1 MLEEKFDYVII
12 INGLSTN
19 FPDEK
24 NELIEL
30 NWCTYDL
37 KKKSVNSDI
46 CTFIKP
52 SRLNEIPAEFL
63 NKYHIDNTQ
72 LENAEELLVV
82 LKKFNMFIFESF
94 INNNF
99 SFALLTKD
107 DWLLGR
113 NGQLIKEA
121 QWKNIKLGYH
131 FTKYIN
137 LIREFKCYYKV
148 DKIGD
153 SKTIDLQE
161 ILQFYSLKRQTEVE
175 RPTLQELNTMVRI
188 VNRMVKEG
196 YELNSSKLISGTES
210 QEIIT
215 GKITQGQTSNV
226 RNLDKQEEL
235 RDKTSSQH
243 KIKEISDKHIE
254 RESISSNKITTHHKA
269 HAHAST
275 KLEYSYNKPEEFF
288 IRLKNLPSYFTKK
301 EILDILHM
309 YNLLEDDIVISY
321 DIFGNQTG
329 DFILRLSNETCYKQ
343 ILSLYN
349 YRLICGKLIEIVPSN
364 DSEYQSSLKS
374 ANFTEESNLKNLMNR
389 KIFIKIKNLPYSA
402 KEETIRQLLKT
413 YSIAENGIKLF
424 KNKKGNFLGET
435 IVALN
440 SEEEAARC
448 LKEKNGEAFLNQVI
462 SIEYSNF
469 EEFELYANTNGF
481 YFTMK
486 NISDYVN
493 PEIVTKSIFISG
505 LPLGI
510 SKNDILNHLQVFNL
524 NESNL
529 ILDEK
534 LFSNYGCLIV
544 TLSCEEDAT
553 ALKAYLN
560 RITFRI
566 KTREKK
572 INADNVLLLVN
583 KGNES

>member
-24 NELIEL
+24 NEIIEL

-52 SRLNEIPAEFL
+52 SRLTEIPAEFL
-63 NKYHIDNTQ
+63 SKYHVDINQ
-72 LENAEELLVV
+72 LENAEDLLTV

-94 INNNF
+94 TNNNF

-121 QWKNIKLGYH
+121 QLKNIKLGYH
-131 FTKYIN
+131 FSKYIN
-137 LIREFKCYYKV
+137 LIREFKSYYKV
-148 DKIGD
+148 EKIGD

-215 GKITQGQTSNV
+215 STSTNMQSSTTTIKD
-226 RNLDKQEEL
+226 LE
-235 RDKTSSQH
+235 KTE
-243 KIKEISDKHIE
+243 KIKELSDKQTE
-254 RESISSNKITTHHKA
+254 RESISSNKLTTQNKIQNHNL
-269 HAHAST
+269 S
-275 KLEYSYNKPEEFF
+275 KLEFSYNKPEEFF
-288 IRLKNLPSYFTKK
+288 LRLRNLPVYYTKK
-301 EILDILHM
+301 EILDIFHM
-309 YNLLEDDIVISY
+309 YNLLEDDIVISF
-321 DIFGNQTG
+321 DIFGIQTG
-329 DFILRLSNETCYKQ
+329 EYMLRLSNETSYKQ
-343 ILSLYN
+343 ILALYN
-349 YRLICGKLIEIVPSN
+349 YRLISGKLIEIVPSN
-364 DSEYQSSLKS
+364 ENEYQSCLKS
-374 ANFTEESNLKNLMNR
+374 ANFKEQSDYTNLMNK
-389 KIFIKIKNLPYSA
+389 KIFLKIKNLPYSA
-402 KEETIRQLLKT
+402 KEETIRQLLKS
-413 YSIAENGIKLF
+413 YSVAENGIKLL

-435 IVALN
+435 IIAFIC
-440 SEEEAARC
+440 EDEAARC
-448 LKEKNGEAFLNQVI
+448 HREKNGEAFLNQVI
-462 SIEYSNF
+462 SIEYSTF
-469 EEFELYANTNGF
+469 EEFELFANTNGF
-481 YFTMK
+481 YSTMK

-510 SKNDILNHLQVFNL
+510 SKNDILNHLQVFNV
-524 NESNL
+524 NENNL
-529 ILDEK
+529 ILNEK
-534 LFSNYGCLIV
+534 LFSNFGCLIL
-544 TLSCEEDAT
+544 TLSCEEDASIV
-553 ALKAYLN
+553 KSYLN
-560 RITFRI
+560 RMSFRV
-566 KTREKK
+566 KSREKK

>member
-24 NELIEL
+24 NEIIEL

-52 SRLNEIPAEFL
+52 SRLTEIPAEFL
-63 NKYHIDNTQ
+63 SKYHVDINQ
-72 LENAEELLVV
+72 LENAEDLLTV

-94 INNNF
+94 TNNNF

-121 QWKNIKLGYH
+121 QLKNIKLGYH
-131 FTKYIN
+131 FSKYIN
-137 LIREFKCYYKV
+137 LIREFKSYYKV
-148 DKIGD
+148 EKIGD

-215 GKITQGQTSNV
+215 STSTNMQSSTTAIKD
-226 RNLDKQEEL
+226 LE
-235 RDKTSSQH
+235 KTE
-243 KIKEISDKHIE
+243 KIKELSDKQTE
-254 RESISSNKITTHHKA
+254 RESISSNKLTTQNKTQNHNL
-269 HAHAST
+269 S
-275 KLEYSYNKPEEFF
+275 KLEFSYNKPEEFF
-288 IRLKNLPSYFTKK
+288 LRLRNLPVYYTKK
-301 EILDILHM
+301 EILDIFHM
-309 YNLLEDDIVISY
+309 YNLLEDDVVISF
-321 DIFGNQTG
+321 DIFGIQTG
-329 DFILRLSNETCYKQ
+329 EYMLRLSKETSYKQ
-343 ILSLYN
+343 ILALYN
-349 YRLICGKLIEIVPSN
+349 YRLISGKLIEIVPSN
-364 DSEYQSSLKS
+364 ENEYQSCLKS
-374 ANFTEESNLKNLMNR
+374 ANFKEQSDYTNLMNK
-389 KIFIKIKNLPYSA
+389 KIFLKIKNLPYSA
-402 KEETIRQLLKT
+402 KEETIRQLLKS
-413 YSIAENGIKLF
+413 YSVAENGIKLL

-435 IVALN
+435 IIAFIC
-440 SEEEAARC
+440 EEEASRC
-448 LKEKNGEAFLNQVI
+448 LREKNGEAFLNQVI
-462 SIEYSNF
+462 SIEYSTF
-469 EEFELYANTNGF
+469 EEFELFANTNGF
-481 YFTMK
+481 YSTMK

-510 SKNDILNHLQVFNL
+510 SKNDILNHLQVFNV
-524 NESNL
+524 NENNL
-529 ILDEK
+529 ILNEK
-534 LFSNYGCLIV
+534 LFSTFGCLIL
-544 TLSCEEDAT
+544 TLSCEEDANIV
-553 ALKAYLN
+553 KSYLN
-560 RITFRI
+560 RMSFRI
-566 KTREKK
+566 KSREKK